1 MVSVGLGPSQTGTG
15 RKVFHGK
22 AFLALAFQRVSLLL
36 LLLFI
41 LFSVCEKQEEL
52 LGILA

>member
-1 MVSVGLGPSQTGTG
+1 M
-15 RKVFHGK
+15 FHGK

-36 LLLFI
+36 FFFI